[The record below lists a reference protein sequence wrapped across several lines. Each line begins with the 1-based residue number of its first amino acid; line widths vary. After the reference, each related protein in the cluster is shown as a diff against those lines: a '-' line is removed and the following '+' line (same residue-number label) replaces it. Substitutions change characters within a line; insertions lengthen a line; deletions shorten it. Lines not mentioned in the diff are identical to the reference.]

1 MKKRICILLLAA
13 FMLLLIPH
21 VASANAPSGRRPD
34 TLWVEC
40 KHLKSGAKIEAVLVK
55 TDGSSRTEE
64 ASFSR
69 YSNDTEG
76 IAYIHVRD
84 GETTF
89 YLLIT
94 TKDDTKRTD
103 AAEIIKYGGYTY
115 DGRTNKLE
123 STGAYYDPIKD
134 EAQWILRIIY
144 LAIPLGIT
152 LLIEWL
158 VALCFGIRPVRYVFG
173 INAITNPVM
182 NIILLIVIMLNRGSF
197 AYWIALAALELAVFG
212 VEYGFYTRKYKSY
225 SRPRLLLFTFVA
237 NAISF
242 VAGIFLLSLL

>member
-1 MKKRICILLLAA
+1 MKKRICILLLFAA
-13 FMLLLIPH
+13 LLMLIPH
-21 VASANAPSGRRPD
+21 AASANAPSGRRSD
-34 TLWVEC
+34 MLWVEC
-40 KHLKSGAKIEAVLVK
+40 KHLKPDTKIEAVLVK
-55 TDGSSRTEE
+55 ADGSSRTAE

-69 YSNDTEG
+69 FEDDTKG
-76 IAYIHVRD
+76 IAYIHVEE
-84 GETTF
+84 GETSF

-103 AAEIIKYGGYTY
+103 SAEIIKYGGYTY

-123 STGAYYDPIKD
+123 SNGAYYDPLKD
-134 EAQWILRIIY
+134 KAQWILRIIY

-182 NIILLIVIMLNRGSF
+182 NIILLVVIMLNRRSF
-197 AYWIALAALELAVFG
+197 AYWIALAALELAVF
-212 VEYGFYTRKYKSY
+212 VIEYRFYIRKYQSY
-225 SRPRLLLFTFVA
+225 SRTRMLLFSLIA
-237 NAISF
+237 NAVSL
-242 VAGIFLLSLL
+242 VAGIFLLSPL